1 MRGTM
6 RRLKILTWVVGTS
19 FLLILPW
26 LIPTRMHVAVIA
38 LYYAILASSWAL
50 LAGYGGQFSF
60 AHMAFAGLGAYTAG
74 LIDKFIRLTT
84 APTYACTEFPLGS
97 WWLVIQDTASPT
109 CLEKAKA
116 TMPMGALIVK
126 LPAWMDILM
135 GVVVGG
141 LFGLLIGAL
150 VLRLRRTYLALFT
163 IAFAEILRTAINAER
178 DITGGPGGLKL
189 SPLFPNGVT
198 LLGHEFTAADKLP
211 PYLVMLGLF
220 LLVMALMYWLAG
232 SRFGLFIRAIRE
244 DEEAAGSLGV
254 DVVRY
259 KILLFTI
266 TAMIAAAA
274 GGMYAHY
281 VRVIAPNMMVI
292 KEMSVVI
299 AMAVIG
305 GMESL
310 LGAAIGAIIIEFAL
324 EQLRSNITIGA
335 FTLNMADWRLV
346 VFGALLMITLRFWGN
361 GLIHPIIQ
369 RITRRGVAEE
379 TVAKRLQPRAATEPE
394 DDTRVKIPASP
405 LEPDP

>member
-1 MRGTM
+1 MRNM
-6 RRLKILTWVVGTS
+6 KLLKILTWVVGAG
-19 FLLILPW
+19 FLIILPF

-74 LIDKFIRLTT
+74 LIGKFIRFTT
-84 APTYACTEFPLGS
+84 APTGTCSEFSLGG
-97 WWLVIQDTASPT
+97 WWVVIQDTASPT
-109 CLEKAKA
+109 CLETAKA
-116 TMPMGALIVK
+116 AMPVGTLIVK
-126 LPAWMDILM
+126 MPAWLDITL
-135 GVVVGG
+135 GILVGG

-163 IAFAEILRTAINAER
+163 IAFAEILRTVINAER
-178 DITGGPGGLKL
+178 DITGGPGGLKVD
-189 SPLFPNGVT
+189 PLFPNGVT
-198 LLGHEFTAADKLP
+198 IFGRTFEAADKLP
-211 PYLVMLGLF
+211 SYYVMMLLF
-220 LLVMALMYWLAG
+220 LAIMALMYWLVG
-232 SRFGLFIRAIRE
+232 SRFGLFIRSIRE

-254 DVVRY
+254 NVVRY
-259 KILLFTI
+259 QILLFTV
-266 TAMIAAAA
+266 TAMFAAAA
-274 GGMYAHY
+274 GGVYAHF

-324 EQLRSNITIGA
+324 EQLRSDITIGSL
-335 FTLNMADWRLV
+335 TINMTDWRLV
-346 VFGALLMITLRFWGN
+346 VFGALLMLTLRFWGN
-361 GLIHPIIQ
+361 GLIFPIIQ

-379 TVAKRLQPRAATEPE
+379 TVAKRVQATQTEGAETPIME
-394 DDTRVKIPASP
+394 QEVEA
-405 LEPDP
+405 

>member
-1 MRGTM
+1 MRL
-6 RRLKILTWVVGTS
+6 LKTLTWVVGTG

-74 LIDKFIRLTT
+74 LIGKFVRLTS
-84 APTYACTEFPLGS
+84 APTQTCFEVPLGG
-97 WWLVIQDTASPT
+97 WWMVIQDTASPT
-109 CLEKAKA
+109 CLEQAKA
-116 TMPMGALIVK
+116 TMPVGSLIVK
-126 LPAWMDILM
+126 LPPWADIVAGILI
-135 GVVVGG
+135 GG

-163 IAFAEILRTAINAER
+163 IAFAEILRTVVNAER

-189 SPLFPNGVT
+189 DPLFPNGVT
-198 LLGHEFTAADKLP
+198 LLGHEFGPADKLP
-211 PYLVMLGLF
+211 PYLLMLALF
-220 LLVMALMYWLAG
+220 LASLGLMYWLAG
-232 SRFGLFIRAIRE
+232 SRFGLFIRSIRE
-244 DEEAAGSLGV
+244 DEEAAASLGV
-254 DVVRY
+254 NVVRY
-259 KILLFTI
+259 KILLFTV

-274 GGMYAHY
+274 GGVYAHF

-310 LGAAIGAIIIEFAL
+310 LGAAIGAILIEFAL
-324 EQLRSNITIGA
+324 EQLRNDITVGS

-361 GLIHPIIQ
+361 GLIYPIIQ

-379 TVAKRLQPRAATEPE
+379 TVAKRLQAASANPE
-394 DDTRVKIPASP
+394 EGP
-405 LEPDP
+405 

>member
-1 MRGTM
+1 MKGNMRL
-6 RRLKILTWVVGTS
+6 LKTLTWVAGTG
-19 FLLILPW
+19 FLLLLPW

-74 LIDKFIRLTT
+74 LIGKFVRLTS
-84 APTYACTEFPLGS
+84 APTQTCFEVPLGG
-97 WWLVIQDTASPT
+97 WWVVVQDTATPT
-109 CLEKAKA
+109 CLDQAKA
-116 TMPMGALIVK
+116 AMPVGSLIVK
-126 LPAWMDILM
+126 LPPWADIAAGILI
-135 GVVVGG
+135 GG

-163 IAFAEILRTAINAER
+163 IAFAEILRTAVNAER

-189 SPLFPNGVT
+189 DPLFPNGVT
-198 LLGHEFTAADKLP
+198 LLGHTFDPADKLP
-211 PYLVMLGLF
+211 SYLVMLGLF
-220 LLVMALMYWLAG
+220 LLSMGLMYWLAG
-232 SRFGLFIRAIRE
+232 SRFGLFIRSIRE
-244 DEEAAGSLGV
+244 DEEAAASLGV
-254 DVVRY
+254 NVVRY
-259 KILLFTI
+259 KILLFTV

-274 GGMYAHY
+274 GGVYAHY

-310 LGAAIGAIIIEFAL
+310 LGAAIGAILIEFAL
-324 EQLRSNITIGA
+324 EQLRSDITIGG

-361 GLIHPIIQ
+361 GLIYPIIQ
-369 RITRRGVAEE
+369 RVTRRGVAEE
-379 TVAKRLQPRAATEPE
+379 TVAKRLQA
-394 DDTRVKIPASP
+394 ASP
-405 LEPDP
+405 NPEEGA

>member
-1 MRGTM
+1 MSGYMRW
-6 RRLKILTWVVGTS
+6 LKTLTWVIGTG

-74 LIDKFIRLTT
+74 LIGKFVRLTS
-84 APTYACTEFPLGS
+84 APTHTCFEMPLGG
-97 WWLVIQDTASPT
+97 WWLVVQDTASPT
-109 CLEKAKA
+109 CLDQAKA
-116 TMPMGALIVK
+116 AMPVGSLIVK
-126 LPAWMDILM
+126 LPPWADIAAGILI
-135 GVVVGG
+135 GG

-163 IAFAEILRTAINAER
+163 IAFAEILRTAVNAER
-178 DITGGPGGLKL
+178 EITGGPGGLKL
-189 SPLFPNGVT
+189 DPLFPNGVT
-198 LLGHEFTAADKLP
+198 FLGHEFGPADKLP
-211 PYLVMLGLF
+211 SYLVMLALF
-220 LLVMALMYWLAG
+220 LVAMGLMYWLAG
-232 SRFGLFIRAIRE
+232 SRFGLFIRSIRE
-244 DEEAAGSLGV
+244 DEEAAASLGV
-254 DVVRY
+254 NVVRY
-259 KILLFTI
+259 KILLFTV

-274 GGMYAHY
+274 GGVYAHF

-310 LGAAIGAIIIEFAL
+310 LGAAIGAILIEFAL
-324 EQLRSNITIGA
+324 EQLRSDITIGS
-335 FTLNMADWRLV
+335 FTLNMANWRLV
-346 VFGALLMITLRFWGN
+346 VFGALLMLTLRFWGN
-361 GLIHPIIQ
+361 GLIYPIIQ

-379 TVAKRLQPRAATEPE
+379 TVAKRLQA
-394 DDTRVKIPASP
+394 ASP
-405 LEPDP
+405 NPDEGS

>member
-1 MRGTM
+1 MKL
-6 RRLKILTWVVGTS
+6 LKTLTWVVGTG
-19 FLLILPW
+19 FLIILPF

-74 LIDKFIRLTT
+74 LIGKFIRFTT
-84 APTYACTEFPLGS
+84 APTGLCTEFSMGD
-97 WWLVIQDTASPT
+97 WWLVVQDAGSPT
-109 CLEKAKA
+109 CLETAKA
-116 TMPMGALIVK
+116 AMPVGALIVK
-126 LPAWMDILM
+126 LPAWLDITM
-135 GVVVGG
+135 GIIVGG

-163 IAFAEILRTAINAER
+163 IAFAEILRTVINAER
-178 DITGGPGGLKL
+178 DITGGPGGLKVD
-189 SPLFPNGVT
+189 PLFPNGLT
-198 LLGHEFTAADKLP
+198 IFGRTFEAADKLP
-211 PYLVMLGLF
+211 SYYVMLVLF
-220 LLVMALMYWLAG
+220 LAVLALMYWLVG
-232 SRFGLFIRAIRE
+232 SRFGLFIRSIRE
-244 DEEAAGSLGV
+244 DEEAAASLGV
-254 DVVRY
+254 NVVRY

-274 GGMYAHY
+274 GGVYAHF

-324 EQLRSNITIGA
+324 EQLRSDITIGS
-335 FTLNMADWRLV
+335 FSINMTDWRLV

-361 GLIHPIIQ
+361 GLIFPIIQ

-379 TVAKRLQPRAATEPE
+379 TVAKRVQ
-394 DDTRVKIPASP
+394 PASTP
-405 LEPDP
+405 TAEAPVMEQEVEA

>member
-1 MRGTM
+1 MRNM
-6 RRLKILTWVVGTS
+6 KLLKVLTWVVGAG
-19 FLLILPW
+19 FLIILPF

-74 LIDKFIRLTT
+74 LIGKFIRFTT
-84 APTYACTEFPLGS
+84 APTGTCSEFSLGG
-97 WWLVIQDTASPT
+97 WWVVIQDTASPT
-109 CLEKAKA
+109 CLETAKA
-116 TMPMGALIVK
+116 AMPVGTLIVK
-126 LPAWMDILM
+126 MPAWLDITL
-135 GVVVGG
+135 GILVGG

-163 IAFAEILRTAINAER
+163 IAFAEILRTVINAER
-178 DITGGPGGLKL
+178 DITGGPGGLKVD
-189 SPLFPNGVT
+189 PLFPSGVT
-198 LLGHEFTAADKLP
+198 IFGRTFEAADKLP
-211 PYLVMLGLF
+211 SYYVMMLLF
-220 LLVMALMYWLAG
+220 LAIMALMYWLVG
-232 SRFGLFIRAIRE
+232 SRFGLFIRSIRE

-254 DVVRY
+254 NVVRY
-259 KILLFTI
+259 KILLFTV
-266 TAMIAAAA
+266 TAMFAAAA
-274 GGMYAHY
+274 GGVYAHF

-324 EQLRSNITIGA
+324 EQLRSDITIGSL
-335 FTLNMADWRLV
+335 TINMTDWRLV
-346 VFGALLMITLRFWGN
+346 VFGALLMLTLRFWGN
-361 GLIHPIIQ
+361 GLIFPIIQ

-379 TVAKRLQPRAATEPE
+379 TVAKRVQATQTEGAETPIME
-394 DDTRVKIPASP
+394 QEVEA
-405 LEPDP
+405 

>member
-1 MRGTM
+1 MRKNIRT
-6 RRLKILTWVVGTS
+6 LKLLTWILGTG
-19 FLLILPW
+19 FLILLPF

-60 AHMAFAGLGAYTAG
+60 AHMAFAGIGAYTAG
-74 LIDKFIRLTT
+74 LIGKFIRITS
-84 APTYACTEFPLGS
+84 APTGACTEFSLGN

-109 CLEKAKA
+109 CLESAKA
-116 TMPMGALIVK
+116 TMPLGTLIIK
-126 LPAWMDILM
+126 LPPWLDITM
-135 GVVVGG
+135 GILVGG

-163 IAFAEILRTAINAER
+163 IAFAEILRTVINAER
-178 DITGGPGGLKL
+178 DITGGPGGLKVA
-189 SPLFPNGVT
+189 PLFPNGASIGNHT
-198 LLGHEFTAADKLP
+198 FSPADKLP
-211 PYLVMLGLF
+211 SYFVMLALF

-232 SRFGLFIRAIRE
+232 SRFGLFIRSIRE
-244 DEEAAGSLGV
+244 DEEAAASLGV

-259 KILLFTI
+259 KILLFTV

-274 GGMYAHY
+274 GGVYAHF

-292 KEMSVVI
+292 KEMSIVI

-310 LGAAIGAIIIEFAL
+310 LGAAIGAILIEFAL
-324 EQLRSNITIGA
+324 EQLRSNITVGP

-346 VFGALLMITLRFWGN
+346 VFGGLLMLTLRFWGN
-361 GLIHPIIQ
+361 GLIYPIIQ
-369 RITRRGVAEE
+369 RITRGGVGEE
-379 TVAKRLQPRAATEPE
+379 TVAKRLQQPAANDSSSLPDAEGPE
-394 DDTRVKIPASP
+394 SVP
-405 LEPDP
+405 